1 MIPTQPEHV
10 IGVMSGSS
18 LDGLD
23 MALVKFE
30 EANDV
35 MQWQIIDSIT
45 VPYSPEWQNKLS
57 SARDL
62 SGFELMKLDAAFG
75 EFIGHEIKMWMVG
88 KNWNVDYVASH
99 GHTVFHEP
107 ALGFSTQIGSGAHIA
122 EQCCL
127 PTITTFRNADI
138 ARNGQGAPFA
148 PAADKNLFPGYDG
161 YLNLGGIANVFLET
175 NDGKWLAW
183 DIGPCNQALN
193 FLAKKAGKDF
203 DHGGMLASQGAVMD
217 AIRHD
222 LIAMFPFHGGHPK
235 SISNSSVQKTWIDYL
250 DARKEDPLDLLSSAT
265 LAIAD
270 MITLHLS
277 PVIKRPSK
285 ILVTG
290 GGAYNDH
297 LLEILRRQA
306 PDFGITYHI
315 PEQQIIE
322 HKESLLMAYL
332 GYLTM
337 HDKPYGI
344 HQLTGATGDCIGGVL
359 HKAVRTVE

>member
-1 MIPTQPEHV
+1 MKTDNV
-10 IGVMSGSS
+10 IGIMSGSS

-23 MALVKFE
+23 MAMCQFE
-30 EANDV
+30 ETDNG
-35 MQWQIIDSIT
+35 MQWKIIESIT
-45 VPYSPEWQNKLS
+45 IPYSPTWVKALKS
-57 SARDL
+57 SPTL

-75 EFIGHEIKMWMVG
+75 EFIGHEIKMWMAG
-88 KNWNVDYVASH
+88 KNWNIDYVACH

-107 ALGFSTQIGSGAHIA
+107 SLGFTTQIGSGAHIA

-127 PTITTFRNADI
+127 DTITNFRNADV
-138 ARNGQGAPFA
+138 AYGGQGAPFA
-148 PAADKNLFPGYDG
+148 PAADKTLFPGYDA
-161 YLNLGGIANVFLET
+161 YLNLGGIANIFLHT
-175 NDGKWLAW
+175 TDDKWLAW

-193 FLAKKAGKDF
+193 FLAQKSGQDF
-203 DHGGMLASQGAVMD
+203 DRDGLLASQGAVLD

-235 SISNSSVQKTWIDYL
+235 SISNAQVQKTWIEYL
-250 DARKEDPLDLLSSAT
+250 ELRKEDALDLQTTAT

-277 PVIKRPSK
+277 PIIQRPAK

-290 GGAYNDH
+290 GGAYNHYLID
-297 LLEILRRQA
+297 LLRKAGTDMGLNYEI
-306 PDFGITYHI
+306 PDT
-315 PEQQIIE
+315 QIIE

-332 GYLTM
+332 GYLTK

-344 HQLTGATGDCIGGVL
+344 HEITGATCDCIGGVL
-359 HKAVRTVE
+359 HKAVR

>member
-1 MIPTQPEHV
+1 MTTTNPDSV
-10 IGVMSGSS
+10 IGIMSGSS

-23 MALVKFE
+23 MALVNIE
-30 EANDV
+30 ESGGGV
-35 MQWQIIDSIT
+35 QWQIIDSIT
-45 VPYSPEWQNKLS
+45 VHYSPEWQERLG
-57 SARDL
+57 SAREL
-62 SGFELMKLDAAFG
+62 SGFELMKLDASFG
-75 EFIGHEIKMWMVG
+75 EFIGHEVKMWLMG
-88 KNWNVDYVASH
+88 KNRNVDYVASH

-107 ALGFSTQIGSGAHIA
+107 ALGFTTQIGSGAHIA

-127 PTITTFRNADI
+127 PVITSFRNADV
-138 ARNGQGAPFA
+138 AYGGQGAPFA

-161 YLNLGGIANVFLET
+161 YLNLGGIVNVFLESI
-175 NDGKWLAW
+175 DGKWLAW

-203 DHGGMLASQGAVMD
+203 DQGGTLASQGAVMD
-217 AIRHD
+217 AVRHD

-235 SISNSSVQKTWIDYL
+235 SISNAQVQNTWIDYL
-250 DARKEDPLDLLSSAT
+250 DARQEDPMDLLSSAT

-290 GGAYNDH
+290 GGAYNEY
-297 LLEILRRQA
+297 LLELLRRQA
-306 PDFGITYHI
+306 NDIGITYHI
-315 PEQQIIE
+315 PEKQIIE

-344 HQLTGATGDCIGGVL
+344 HQLTGAAGDCIGGVL
-359 HKAVRTVE
+359 HKAIR